1 MSFGGFQALGVRGPG
16 AAWGSLGQP
25 GAAWGSLGR
34 PGAAWGGETPSPIQ
48 RVYSLL
54 DAWALQVG
62 CLGIGHLE
70 ASMI

>member
-1 MSFGGFQALGVRGPG
+1 MVLGDLGGPRSS
-16 AAWGSLGQP
+16 SLGQ
-25 GAAWGSLGR
+25 

-54 DAWALQVG
+54 DAWALEVG

-70 ASMI
+70 ASMIC